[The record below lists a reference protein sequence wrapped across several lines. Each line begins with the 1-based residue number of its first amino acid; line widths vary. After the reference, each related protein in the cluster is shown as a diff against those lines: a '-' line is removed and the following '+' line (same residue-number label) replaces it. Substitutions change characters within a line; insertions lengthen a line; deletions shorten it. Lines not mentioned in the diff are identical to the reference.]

1 MPQIPGIAAMP
12 TTLVNAFLGALP
24 DRSFA
29 VRGPDR
35 LSAMVPMYEEEEGAG
50 RALASLLGQRTPV
63 DRVVVS
69 INGGRD
75 RTPEVVAAT
84 LDGHG
89 FAVVERSAWGPTRIP
104 CERWTRAADDP
115 DVVVVH
121 HDAPIG
127 KADSLN
133 LLVAEGLIE
142 TERVLVMDG
151 DTVLD
156 GDFVAAI
163 RDGFYRLRRVREGAR
178 WRWLLEDVALQSGAV
193 TSRRSATPTTESDL
207 IRGARA
213 AEYAF
218 AVVIRRGQ
226 TARVGRGGLFGA
238 SRLFTVV
245 GCGFTARAD
254 AFPIPCDTLTEDHD
268 FTMQV
273 QQGATSAREVEIDGL
288 QLRGFRVVVDG
299 VERPLSDVVDGPSVT
314 MRRTADARF
323 EAGAAMATEDPQRLA
338 GYLHQ
343 VERWVGGAL
352 EVVAKRAVAPRHV
365 RALAPNVRFAL
376 LAAQLENVVGLLLLL
391 ALPTV
396 LGLQWPF
403 AGFDHVARAAAVWWL
418 ADVAVTGTLVYLGFW
433 TQLRSLGHRRRGVWR
448 RALARTVFGIGPL
461 LVLRPLNALA
471 YATSLTVV
479 VPRLAQWMKPERSA
493 KTTVVWDR
501 PAAAPTGLRRRTVR
515 VAGALVSIAGT
526 GLMLTVLIGAT
537 SDPAGRV
544 AYRAVVG
551 MPSVALAD
559 YAILPVSS
567 VAPPAAFVDRPGAL
581 TSIPVSL
588 DADGGGFA
596 AADLAAEPPVET
608 SFYAFCAPEQVVR
621 AAPEAHRLAAA
632 APDYRPLSGWG
643 LMTLARLVP
652 IAHHLEQA
660 ATAYDVPAGPVL
672 QVLLNES
679 YLDPLAEG
687 PTNDLGLSQV
697 TTDALRLLKTLSDD
711 PGSGFTN
718 PGMFA
723 RAFSVFDPEFSV
735 CAGAAKLA
743 WSRSQPGGDD
753 LEVAYARYINPWD
766 GVVAGRVSER
776 HRPLVDAFVSV
787 GSMVDSLA
795 AVFAAGERDPAS
807 VAPAERALL
816 AVADAVAA
824 GRLDVEGAYRQVA
837 ALTAELGIEDPGFYE
852 RVVPGL
858 YGEDARAVAAETL
871 LAGAP

>member
-50 RALASLLGQRTPV
+50 RALESLLRQRTPV

-89 FAVVERSAWGPTRIP
+89 FSVIERSAWGPTRIP
-104 CERWTRAADDP
+104 CERWSRSARGP
-115 DVVVVH
+115 DVVVVRH
-121 HDAPIG
+121 VEPIG

-133 LLVAEGLIE
+133 LLVAEGLID

-156 GDFVAAI
+156 GAFVAAI
-163 RDGFYRLRRVREGAR
+163 RDGFYRLRRTREGAR
-178 WRWLLEDVALQSGAV
+178 WRWVLEDVALQSGAV
-193 TSRRSATPTTESDL
+193 TSRRSAMPTMESDL

-218 AVVIRRGQ
+218 AVVVRRGQ
-226 TARVGRGGLFGA
+226 TARVGGGAVFGA

-245 GCGFTARAD
+245 GCGFTARTD
-254 AFPIPCDTLTEDHD
+254 AFPMPCDTLTEDHD

-273 QQGATSAREVEIDGL
+273 QQGATSAREVELDGL
-288 QLRGFRVVVDG
+288 HLRGFRVVVDG
-299 VERPLSDVVDGPSVT
+299 VERPLADVVDGPSVT

-352 EVVAKRAVAPRHV
+352 EVVAKRGVAPRHV

-376 LAAQLENVVGLLLLL
+376 LTAQLENLVGLLLLL

-479 VPRLAQWMKPERSA
+479 VPRFAQWMKPQRSP

-501 PAAAPTGLRRRTVR
+501 PAAAPGGLRRRTAR
-515 VAGALVSIAGT
+515 VAGTLVSIAGA
-526 GLMLTVLIGAT
+526 GFVLTVGIGGAT
-537 SDPAGRV
+537 DPAGRV
-544 AYRAVVG
+544 AYRAVVA

-559 YAILPVSS
+559 YAVLPVAA
-567 VAPPAAFVDRPGAL
+567 VAPPAGFVLAP
-581 TSIPVSL
+581 
-588 DADGGGFA
+588 A
-596 AADLAAEPPVET
+596 AIAAGERAAEQPAEPVVH
-608 SFYAFCAPEQVVR
+608 AFCAPERVVR
-621 AAPEAHRLAAA
+621 AGPEAHRLAAA
-632 APDYRPLSGWG
+632 APDYRPLSAWG
-643 LMTLARLVP
+643 LLTLARLVP
-652 IAHHLEQA
+652 IAYHLEQA

-687 PTNDLGLSQV
+687 PTNDLGLAQV
-697 TTDALRLLKTLSDD
+697 TTDALRLLKALSDD

-723 RAFSVFDPEFSV
+723 RAFSVFEPEFSV

-753 LEVAYARYINPWD
+753 LEVAYARYVNPWD
-766 GVVAGRVSER
+766 GVVAGRVSDR
-776 HRPLVDAFVSV
+776 HRPLVDAFVSI
-787 GSMVDSLA
+787 GPMVDSLA

-807 VAPAERALL
+807 LAPAERALL
-816 AVADAVAA
+816 GVADAVAA

-858 YGEDARAVAAETL
+858 YGEDARAVASVTL
-871 LAGAP
+871 LAGTP